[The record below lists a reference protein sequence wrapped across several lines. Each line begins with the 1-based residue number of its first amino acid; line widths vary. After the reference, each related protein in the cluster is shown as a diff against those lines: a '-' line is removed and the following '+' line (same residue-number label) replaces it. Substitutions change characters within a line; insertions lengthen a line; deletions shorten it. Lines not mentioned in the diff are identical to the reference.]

1 MGHLNLAVVG
11 AGPAGST
18 CANASLLSGCEGV
31 ALIDRFTF
39 PRDKACGDGLGAG
52 VLGVLERLDL
62 LDGIAAR
69 PRVTRLSMDVFGKIH
84 VGYDTD
90 DLNRVSPFAHVIPRL
105 EFDHMLVKAA
115 LERGAVDFTGWAL
128 KAARWT
134 GELWEL
140 ELARADGE
148 VRNVSASVL
157 VGADGARSRVRRILG
172 VPLDT
177 EATTAIALRAYVD
190 VPATDKGF
198 ARLDIFR
205 DMPFPGYCWLFSDG
219 QGKGNIGL
227 GFAAPA
233 WKRAQVNFSDLLAR
247 YVKHLGTQVTSPPT
261 GEATAV
267 IPTGFNPKILAHPDK
282 NAALIGDAASMT
294 SPAIGEGI
302 FFGMYAGLLLGE
314 ELAAAFRGKQPTSTA
329 IHNYQKQFNRYF
341 ARLFRESRTT
351 TNLSSRTWFFERMTK
366 GAFLSPELSLDFT
379 ESLMG
384 VMPPRKTKSMSL
396 LLGRLV
402 MQGFSRKEAA

>member
-11 AGPAGST
+11 AGPAGSS
-18 CANASLLSGCEGV
+18 CANAALLSGCEDV

-39 PRDKACGDGLGAG
+39 PRDKSCGDGLGAG
-52 VLGVLERLDL
+52 VLEVLERLDL
-62 LDGIAAR
+62 LDRIAGR

-84 VGYDTD
+84 IGYDTD
-90 DLNRVSPFAHVIPRL
+90 ELNRPSPFAHVIPRL
-105 EFDHMLVKAA
+105 EFDDMLVKAA
-115 LERGAVDFTGWAL
+115 LERGAVNFTGWAL
-128 KAARWT
+128 NEARWT

-148 VRNVSASVL
+148 TRQISASVL

-172 VPLDT
+172 VPLDA

-198 ARLDIFR
+198 ARLDILR

-219 QGKGNIGL
+219 HGKGNIGL
-227 GFAAPA
+227 GFAVPA
-233 WKRAQVNFSDLLAR
+233 WKQAQVNFSDLLAQ
-247 YVKHLGTQVTSPPT
+247 YVAYLGSEVTTQPT
-261 GEATAV
+261 GTATAV
-267 IPTGFNPKILAHPDK
+267 IPTGFNPRILAHPSK
-282 NAALIGDAASMT
+282 NAALIGDAASMI

-314 ELAAAFRGKQPTSTA
+314 ELASAFRGSQSANAA
-329 IHNYQKQFNRYF
+329 ILSYQKHFNRYF
-341 ARLFRESRTT
+341 SGLFRESRTT
-351 TNLSSRTWFFERMTK
+351 INLSSYTWFFERMTK

-379 ESLMG
+379 ETMLG
-384 VMPPRKTKSMSL
+384 VMPPRKAKSMSM

-402 MQGFSRKEAA
+402 LQGVSRKR